1 MDEFPDPYRSVR
13 VRVWNTKTDDGRR
26 TNVGG
31 DEAAAAIELLNI
43 ALDQCKPGH
52 PIALAY
58 QSVGTLRLP
67 AQCFVAKLNA
77 IGGLFPNDRFIDCTC
92 GRFLFGDGCGIA
104 GESTY
109 DFIGEIGERIN
120 GVPLAERDGRVGVD
134 EPGSST
140 WSSCPKSN
148 GILSGLHTPCLA
160 TTGDERSCSVRGRFG

>member
-1 MDEFPDPYRSVR
+1 M
-13 VRVWNTKTDDGRR
+13 RVWNTKTDDGRR

-77 IGGLFPNDRFIDCTC
+77 IAVSFPTTDSSTAHAVGSSSAMAAASR
-92 GRFLFGDGCGIA
+92 A
-104 GESTY
+104 STY

-134 EPGSST
+134 EPGAR
-140 WSSCPKSN
+140 PGLRVRKSN